1 MAVVNLRREKS
12 TNGAAPVS
20 WSISPGT
27 AKPGVDY
34 ETPLIQ
40 IARFNDGQD
49 VRTVFIPIKS
59 SSASARLERR
69 FTIKLKKTPGGPAF
83 GPITE
88 TEIVIAGS
96 G

>member
-12 TNGAAPVS
+12 TSGAAPVS